1 MKFMKSLLIIHKV
14 LFRFQNQLIF
24 YNINCSLS
32 SGSILIIK
40 GENGTGKSTLIRC
53 LLKFLPVNSGN
64 IVWNGSLITQQFLM
78 QTHYSHP
85 KNYLFYNFLNTYQNL
100 IFWNK
105 LLTLKST
112 LDYSLIIKLLY
123 LQKHKFASVKWLSL
137 GQIKRLLLS
146 IFLTT
151 SKPIWFLDE
160 PLIGLDVKS
169 IELFQRILQNHRK
182 NGGIAIIISHT
193 DFLLLRGVS
202 IQL

>member
-1 MKFMKSLLIIHKV
+1 MKSLLIIHKI

-40 GENGTGKSTLIRC
+40 GENGTGKSTLLRC
-53 LLKFLPVNSGN
+53 LLKFLPLQSGN
-64 IVWNGSLITQQFLM
+64 ILWNGSLITQNYLVH
-78 QTHYSHP
+78 THYSHP
-85 KNYLFYNFLNTYQNL
+85 KNLLFYNFLNTFQN
-100 IFWNK
+100 IVFWNK
-105 LLTLKST
+105 FLSLKSV

-123 LQKHKFASVKWLSL
+123 LQNHKFVSVKWLSL

-146 IFLTT
+146 FFLTT

-160 PLIGLDVKS
+160 PLIGLDIKS
-169 IELFQRILQNHRK
+169 IELFQKILQNHRK
-182 NGGIAIIISHT
+182 HGGIAIIISHT

>member
-1 MKFMKSLLIIHKV
+1 MKSLLIIHKI

-40 GENGTGKSTLIRC
+40 GENGTGKSTLLRC
-53 LLKFLPVNSGN
+53 LLKFLPLQSGN
-64 IVWNGSLITQQFLM
+64 ILWNGSLITQKYLLH
-78 QTHYSHP
+78 THYSHP
-85 KNYLFYNFLNTYQNL
+85 KNLLFYNFLNTFQN
-100 IFWNK
+100 IVFWNK
-105 LLTLKST
+105 FLSLKSV

-123 LQKHKFASVKWLSL
+123 LQNHKFVSVKWLSL

-146 IFLTT
+146 FFLTT

-160 PLIGLDVKS
+160 PLIGLDIKS
-169 IELFQRILQNHRK
+169 IELFQKILQNHRK
-182 NGGIAIIISHT
+182 HGGIAIIISHT

>member
-1 MKFMKSLLIIHKV
+1 MKSLLIIHKI

-40 GENGTGKSTLIRC
+40 GENGTGKSTLLRC
-53 LLKFLPVNSGN
+53 LLKFLPLQSGN
-64 IVWNGSLITQQFLM
+64 ILWNGSLITQKYLLH
-78 QTHYSHP
+78 THYSHP
-85 KNYLFYNFLNTYQNL
+85 KNLLFYNFLNTFQN
-100 IFWNK
+100 IVFWNK
-105 LLTLKST
+105 FLSLKSV
-112 LDYSLIIKLLY
+112 LNYSLIIKLLY
-123 LQKHKFASVKWLSL
+123 LQNHKFVSVKWLSL

-146 IFLTT
+146 FFLTT

-160 PLIGLDVKS
+160 PLIGLDIKS
-169 IELFQRILQNHRK
+169 IELFQKILQNHRK
-182 NGGIAIIISHT
+182 HGGITIIISHT